1 MCICKYIFHLLH
13 NSLQFSI
20 FFIVIG
26 YYIIMNNYEKNI
38 DRVDLIKQYRAHII
52 NYHPITKEMI
62 ESITTMQPE
71 DIKDFLI
78 LYNELIQNIIENIS

>member
-1 MCICKYIFHLLH
+1 
-13 NSLQFSI
+13 
-20 FFIVIG
+20 
-26 YYIIMNNYEKNI
+26 MNNYEKNI

-62 ESITTMQPE
+62 TTISNMQPSHIE
-71 DIKDFLI
+71 DFLT